1 MDVQIQNQGITR
13 IETPRPETTRTPAPR
28 PEVTREATAPAETSY
43 ANNPSTNSLLA
54 SIVESNGHIVNDL
67 VTDAQIDSVV
77 ADLNQILAESGRQ
90 IQHGFHED
98 TNTILV
104 RVINTYTGEV
114 IRELP
119 EEERLDVLFTLREAL
134 GININASV

>member
-1 MDVQIQNQGITR
+1 MDVQIQNQGVTR
-13 IETPRPETTRTPAPR
+13 IEPPRPETTRTPASR
-28 PEVTREATAPAETSY
+28 PEVSREVAAPAETNYST
-43 ANNPSTNSLLA
+43 PSTNSLLA
-54 SIVESNGHIVNDL
+54 SIVETNGHIVNDL
-67 VTDAQIDSVV
+67 VTDNQIDSVV

-104 RVINTYTGEV
+104 RVVNTYTGEV

-119 EEERLDVLFTLREAL
+119 EEDRLDVLFTLREAL
-134 GININASV
+134 GLNINASV